1 MAIWGD
7 YHTHT
12 IYSHGTSTIEQNVA
26 KAVEKG
32 LKEIAITDHGFRHM
46 TYQVRRSIFH
56 KIRRE
61 VEDLKI
67 KYPQINIY
75 LGLET
80 NLVSRK
86 GGVDLVEGDIDMLDL
101 VVCGYHK
108 LVKSDL
114 ISDYWKIFIP
124 NMFESITK
132 TSSLKVKN
140 RNTDMY
146 IKAIEKHDIDILSHP
161 NNGIKADVIE
171 VGKAC
176 KFYGTYMELNGKGN
190 YMTDKELETLIGMGV
205 QFIANS
211 DAHSVDRIGEIDKP
225 MQIIER
231 VGIPYEQIANWEKL
245 PKFRSRIKKKLYE

>member
-12 IYSHGTSTIEQNVA
+12 RYSHGTGTVEENVQEA
-26 KAVEKG
+26 IKKG
-32 LKEIAITDHGFRHM
+32 LKEIAITDHGFRHVM
-46 TYQVRRSIFH
+46 FNVRRSVFH
-56 KIRRE
+56 RVIAD
-61 VEDLKI
+61 VEEARK

-86 GGVDLVEGDIDMLDL
+86 GGIDLMEGDLPMLDM

-108 LVKSDL
+108 LVNPD
-114 ISDYWKIFIP
+114 IFADYWKIFIP

-132 TSSLKVKN
+132 KTSLRVKN

-146 IKAIEKHDIDILSHP
+146 IRAIERHDIDILSHP
-161 NNGIKADVIE
+161 NNGINADVIE
-171 VGKAC
+171 VVKAC

-190 YMTDKELETLIGMGV
+190 YMTDKELEKLIGMGV

-211 DAHSVDRIGEIDKP
+211 DAHEPERVGEISKP
-225 MQIIER
+225 LQIIER
-231 VGIPYEQIANWEKL
+231 VGIPYEQIGNWEKL
-245 PKFRSRIKKKLYE
+245 PKFRSRIKKNLYE

>member
-12 IYSHGTSTIEQNVA
+12 IYSHGRGTVEQNVRE
-26 KAVEKG
+26 AVNRG
-32 LKEIAITDHGFRHM
+32 LKEIAITDHGFRHVM
-46 TYQVRRSIFH
+46 FNVRRSVFH
-56 KIRRE
+56 NVIKE
-61 VEDLKI
+61 VEEARA
-67 KYPQINIY
+67 KYPQITVY

-86 GGVDLVEGDIDMLDL
+86 GGVDLIESDKEMLDL

-108 LVKSDL
+108 LVKSDYFA
-114 ISDYWKIFIP
+114 DYWKIFIP

-132 TSSLKVKN
+132 ASSLKVKN

-146 IKAIEKHDIDILSHP
+146 LRAIERHDIDILSHP
-161 NNGIKADVIE
+161 NNGINTDVIE

-190 YMTDKELETLIGMGV
+190 YMTDKELEKLIGMGV

-211 DAHSVDRIGEIDKP
+211 DAHEPERIGEISKP
-225 MQIIER
+225 MEIIER
-231 VGIPYEQIANWEKL
+231 VGIPFEQIANWEKL

>member
-12 IYSHGTSTIEQNVA
+12 RYSHGSGTVEENVQEA
-26 KAVEKG
+26 IKKG
-32 LKEIAITDHGFRHM
+32 LKEIAITDHGFRHVM
-46 TYQVRRSIFH
+46 FNVRRSVFH
-56 KIRRE
+56 RVIKDVEE
-61 VEDLKI
+61 VRK

-86 GGVDLVEGDIDMLDL
+86 GNIDLMEGDLPMLDM

-108 LVKSDL
+108 LVNPD
-114 ISDYWKIFIP
+114 IIADYWKIFIP
-124 NMFESITK
+124 NMYESITK
-132 TSSLKVKN
+132 KSSLRVKN

-146 IKAIEKHDIDILSHP
+146 LRAIERHDIDILSHP
-161 NNGIKADVIE
+161 NNGINADVIE

-190 YMTDKELETLIGMGV
+190 YMTDRELETLVGMGV

-211 DAHSVDRIGEIDKP
+211 DAHESERVGEISKP
-225 MQIIER
+225 MEIIER
-231 VGIPYEQIANWEKL
+231 VGIPYDQIANWEKI